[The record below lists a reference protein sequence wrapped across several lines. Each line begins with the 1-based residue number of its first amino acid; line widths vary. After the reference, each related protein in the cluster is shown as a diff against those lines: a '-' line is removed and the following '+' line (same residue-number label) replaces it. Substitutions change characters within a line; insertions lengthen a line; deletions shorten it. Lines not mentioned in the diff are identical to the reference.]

1 MADWDAEVLL
11 EDGPWDGLL
20 DSVAPT
26 ARREGKY
33 LIGQNIYP
41 LDPAVGDGLVGRP
54 GCRVVGAQ
62 LGSVGRRRVQGT
74 VEFTRKSGAKYRI
87 AIVGGHFYTLDW
99 ATETWTEVLTAAN
112 FTTAGVTLDQ
122 TARIAFLEFSDKL
135 HVSDGVNVP
144 WLWDGTTGGGIT
156 LLSNSPV
163 LYGQPTAR
171 VGRVFGIKAADPATI
186 VWSEPDD
193 ATTGYEAGGYNNA
206 WTITQ
211 TDSNRL
217 YRLIGTEEALF
228 VLRARSGTI
237 ITGTVTANFAS
248 ASTKDALSETLGT
261 KSPWGVEVIGTNDLV
276 FPDAN
281 MQPHLL
287 VPGGQPTP
295 IWTPFRETLA
305 GVPKDMAEKAI
316 SIYWPPAAL
325 LLMAICG
332 EGATEADTILVYD
345 VKGPLP
351 IAVGVWNGWEMTH
364 LSVMTND
371 QDEAFLFRGDTAGY
385 VYLHGNPDGSIWDD
399 RLATGDVAIEHILEL
414 QALGYSTKREK
425 IFDRIDLALRSLT
438 AMTLNVSAITP
449 RGQSALQTVSL
460 DAGVL
465 GWDSGFWD
473 QMEWDP
479 SDSTTTQEQ
488 HEAVGVDAQGRW
500 IKPRIVHQ
508 TLGER
513 FGIVALTVAAYV
525 TNDDPPVP

>member
-1 MADWDAEVLL
+1 MADWDSELLL

-33 LIGQNIYP
+33 LVGQNVYP

-54 GCRVVGAQ
+54 GFRVVGSQ
-62 LGSVGRRRVQGT
+62 LGSAGRRRVQGT
-74 VEFTRKSGAKYRI
+74 YEFTRKSGTKYRI

-99 ATETWTEVLTAAN
+99 GTEVWTEVLTAAN
-112 FTTAGVTLDQ
+112 FVTAAVTLSQ
-122 TARIAFLEFSDKL
+122 TARIAFLTFSDKL
-135 HVSDGVNVP
+135 LISDGVNTP
-144 WLWDGTTGGGIT
+144 WLWDGTTNGGIT
-156 LLSNSPV
+156 KLTNAPV
-163 LYGQPTAR
+163 FYGQPTTY
-171 VGRVFGIKAADPATI
+171 VGRIFGIKATDPATF
-186 VWSEPDD
+186 VWSQPDD
-193 ATTGYEAGGYNNA
+193 ATIGYEAGGYNNA
-206 WTITQ
+206 WTFTQ

-217 YRLIGTEEALF
+217 YRMVGTNEALF
-228 VLRARSGTI
+228 ALRARSGSI

-261 KSPWGVEVIGTNDLV
+261 KSPWGVAVIGTNDLI

-281 MQPHLL
+281 MHPHLL

-305 GVPKDMAEKAI
+305 GVPNDQTEKAI
-316 SIYWPPAAL
+316 SLFWPPASL
-325 LLMAICG
+325 LLMAMCD
-332 EGATEADTILVYD
+332 EGATEANMILVYD

-351 IAVGVWNGWEMTH
+351 IAVGVWNGFEITDM
-364 LSVMTND
+364 SVMTD
-371 QDEAFLFRGDTAGY
+371 SQDEAFLFHGDSTGY

-399 RLATGDVAIEHILEL
+399 RFAAGTVAIEHILEL
-414 QALGYSTKREK
+414 QSLGYSTKREK

-438 AMTLNVSAITP
+438 AMTLQVSAITP

-460 DAGVL
+460 EAGVL

-488 HEAVGVDAQGRW
+488 HEAVGIDAQGRW
-500 IKPRIVHQ
+500 IKPRIVHEV
-508 TLGER
+508 LGER